1 MRIKIGVVLL
11 VAILAAGCT
20 AKTLPSQPAL
30 AVTPVQFS
38 ANEWRTPSQAVVLA
52 DASGTTYMAE
62 TFPYVKALTQS
73 FVKAMP
79 EGNTRAKVSG
89 NYDSTL
95 IGFGGKERI
104 VSPLAPFNRSA
115 LASKA
120 DSLRILGDIHGYGG
134 ETPFRDVFAEVQG
147 AIKPTTGV
155 AAVVIFSDGLADN
168 ESEAMDAA
176 RALVESHSNNVC
188 FHTVHVGD
196 DAAGARFLQAVAAL
210 TSCGSAREMA
220 DVWDANNL
228 MKFTHAVFTGK
239 TAAKAAVKAMDP
251 CAGRI
256 VLRGIEFAFDK
267 AELSGSSSVILDVAV
282 EQLQRC
288 PNVPMEID
296 GHTDSVGPE
305 NYNQGLG
312 QRRAETVKGYLVS
325 KGIRFSRLTA
335 RSFGESRPVASND
348 TEDGR
353 QTNRRVELH
362 PRQ

>member
-1 MRIKIGVVLL
+1 MRIKTGLVLL

-20 AKTLPSQPAL
+20 AKTLPSQQPR

-38 ANEWRTPSQAVVLA
+38 ANEQRIPSQAVVIA

-89 NYDSTL
+89 TYDAAL

-104 VSPLAPFNRSA
+104 VSPLAPFNRGA
-115 LASKA
+115 LSSKA
-120 DSLRILGDIHGYGG
+120 DSLRLLGDIHGYGG
-134 ETPFRDVFAEVQG
+134 ETPFRDVFAEVQEDLKG
-147 AIKPTTGV
+147 KTGI
-155 AAVVIFSDGLADN
+155 AAVVIFSDGLADI

-176 RALVESHSNNVC
+176 KALVESRTGNIC

-196 DAAGARFLQAVAAL
+196 DQKGAQFLKSVSAL
-210 TSCGSAREMA
+210 TRCGSAREMA
-220 DVWDANNL
+220 SVWDAGNF
-228 MKFTHAVFTGK
+228 MKFTHDVFAGQ
-239 TAAKAAVKAMDP
+239 AAAAAQPDA
-251 CAGRI
+251 CEGRI

-267 AELSGSSSVILDVAV
+267 ADIGPSSAVILDVAV
-282 EQLQRC
+282 EQLSRC
-288 PNVPMEID
+288 PNIPMEID
-296 GHTDSVGPE
+296 GHTDSVGADQ
-305 NYNQGLG
+305 YNMGLG
-312 QRRAETVKGYLVS
+312 QRRADAVKRYFVS
-325 KGIRFSRLTA
+325 KGIRESRLTA

-348 TEDGR
+348 TEEGR

-362 PRQ
+362 PKQ

>member
-1 MRIKIGVVLL
+1 MRIKIGLVLL
-11 VAILAAGCT
+11 VAIFAAGCT
-20 AKTLPSQPAL
+20 AKTLPSQQVR

-38 ANEWRTPSQAVVLA
+38 ANEWRVPSQAVVIA

-79 EGNTRAKVSG
+79 EGNTRAKTSG
-89 NYDSTL
+89 NYDATL
-95 IGFGGKERI
+95 IGFGGKDRI

-120 DSLRILGDIHGYGG
+120 DSLRILGDLHGFGG
-134 ETPFRDVFAEVQG
+134 ETPFRNVFAEVEE
-147 AIKPTTGV
+147 ALKNKTDI
-155 AAVVIFSDGLADN
+155 AAVVIFSDGLADV

-176 RALVESHSNNVC
+176 KSLVESHMGKVC

-196 DAAGARFLQAVAAL
+196 EEDGARFLKAVSAL
-210 TSCGSAREMA
+210 TSCGSARKMA

-228 MKFTHAVFTGK
+228 TKFTHDVFTGQA
-239 TAAKAAVKAMDP
+239 AAKADA

-256 VLRGIEFAFDK
+256 VLRGVEFAFYR
-267 AELSGSSSVILDVAV
+267 AELTGSSSVILDVAV
-282 EQLQRC
+282 DQLKRC

-296 GHTDSVGPE
+296 GHTDSVGAE
-305 NYNQGLG
+305 GYNQGLG
-312 QRRAETVKGYLVS
+312 QRRAEAVRGYLAS
-325 KGIRFSRLTA
+325 KGIRSSRLTA
-335 RSFGESRPVASND
+335 RSFGETRPVASND
-348 TEDGR
+348 TDEGR

>member
-1 MRIKIGVVLL
+1 MRIKTGLVLL
-11 VAILAAGCT
+11 VAMLAAGCT
-20 AKTLPSQPAL
+20 AKTLPSQQAL
-30 AVTPVQFS
+30 AVNPVQFS
-38 ANEWRTPSQAVVLA
+38 ANEWRIPSQAVVIA

-79 EGNTRAKVSG
+79 AGSARAKNSG
-89 NYDSTL
+89 NYDAML

-115 LASKA
+115 LGSKA
-120 DSLRILGDIHGYGG
+120 DGLRVLGDIHGYGG
-134 ETPFRDVFAEVQG
+134 ETPFRNVFAEVQEALKG
-147 AIKPTTGV
+147 TVDT
-155 AAVVIFSDGLADN
+155 AAVVIFSDGLADS

-176 RALVESHSNNVC
+176 KALVESHMGKVC

-196 DAAGARFLQAVAAL
+196 DGDGSRFLKAVSAL
-210 TSCGSAREMA
+210 TTCGSAREMA
-220 DVWDANNL
+220 DVWDANNF
-228 MKFTHAVFTGK
+228 MRFTHSVFTGK
-239 TAAKAAVKAMDP
+239 AAAVVKQPDA

-256 VLRGIEFAFDK
+256 VLRGVEFEFNK
-267 AELSGSSSVILDVAV
+267 AEIGGTSSVILDVAV
-282 EQLQRC
+282 DQLKTC
-288 PNVPMEID
+288 PNLPMEID

-305 NYNQGLG
+305 DYNMGLG
-312 QRRAETVKGYLVS
+312 KRRAEAVKGYLVS
-325 KGIRFSRLTA
+325 KGISSSRLTA

-348 TEDGR
+348 TDEGR

>member
-1 MRIKIGVVLL
+1 MRIKTGLVLL
-11 VAILAAGCT
+11 LAIFAAGCT
-20 AKTLPSQPAL
+20 AKTLPSQQPL
-30 AVTPVQFS
+30 AVNPVQFS
-38 ANEWRTPSQAVVLA
+38 ANEWRIPSQAVVIA

-79 EGNTRAKVSG
+79 EANSRAKTSG
-89 NYDSTL
+89 SYDATL

-134 ETPFRDVFAEVQG
+134 ETPFRNVFAEVQEALKG
-147 AIKPTTGV
+147 KVDI
-155 AAVVIFSDGLADN
+155 AAVVIFSDGLPDVEN
-168 ESEAMDAA
+168 EAMDAA
-176 RALVESHSNNVC
+176 KALVESHMGKVC

-196 DAAGARFLQAVAAL
+196 DADGARFLKAVSAL
-210 TSCGSAREMA
+210 TTCGSAREMA
-220 DVWDANNL
+220 DVWDANNF
-228 MKFTHAVFTGK
+228 MKFAHAVFAGK
-239 TAAKAAVKAMDP
+239 AAAAAKAPDA

-256 VLRGIEFAFDK
+256 VLRGIEFAFNK
-267 AELSGSSSVILDVAV
+267 AEISGSSSVILDVAV
-282 EQLQRC
+282 DQLKRC
-288 PNVPMEID
+288 PNIPMEID

-305 NYNQGLG
+305 DYNMGLG
-312 QRRAETVKGYLVS
+312 QRRAEAVKGYLVS
-325 KGIRFSRLTA
+325 KGLSASRLKA
-335 RSFGESRPVASND
+335 RSFGESRPVATND
-348 TEDGR
+348 TDEGR

>member
-1 MRIKIGVVLL
+1 MRIKIGLLLL
-11 VAILAAGCT
+11 VTVFAAGCT
-20 AKTLPSQPAL
+20 AKTLPSQQAR

-38 ANEWRTPSQAVVLA
+38 ANEWRVPSQAVVIA

-79 EGNTRAKVSG
+79 DGNTRAKISG
-89 NYDSTL
+89 NYDATL
-95 IGFGGKERI
+95 IGFGGKDRI

-120 DSLRILGDIHGYGG
+120 DSLRILGDLHGFGG
-134 ETPFRDVFAEVQG
+134 ETPLRNVFAEVQE
-147 AIKPTTGV
+147 AIKITVDV
-155 AAVVIFSDGLADN
+155 AAVVIFSDGIAD
-168 ESEAMDAA
+168 EKDEAMAA
-176 RALVESHSNNVC
+176 AKALVESHMGKVC

-196 DAAGARFLQAVAAL
+196 DEDGARFLKDVSAL

-220 DVWDANNL
+220 DVWDANNF
-228 MKFTHAVFTGK
+228 MKFTHSIFAGP
-239 TAAKAAVKAMDP
+239 ASVKVDV

-256 VLRGIEFAFDK
+256 VLRGIEFAFNK
-267 AELSGSSSVILDVAV
+267 AEIGGASSVILDVAV

-305 NYNQGLG
+305 DYNLGLG
-312 QRRAETVKGYLVS
+312 KRRADSVKGYLVS
-325 KGIRFSRLTA
+325 KGVRSSRLTA
-335 RSFGESRPVASND
+335 RSFGETRPVASND
-348 TEDGR
+348 TDEGR